1 MNEVLFEGD
10 KHKIST
16 DGRVFFLYRRS
27 DHSWEL
33 QEKNSVDRKSYK
45 EVLAGMKKIFCLN
58 MAEED
63 KILKICESGF
73 FSLSNL

>member
-16 DGRVFFLYRRS
+16 DGKVFFLYRRS

-45 EVLAGMKKIFCLN
+45 EVLLDIKKLLCMK
-58 MAEED
+58 MSEED
-63 KILKICESGF
+63 KIFKICESGF